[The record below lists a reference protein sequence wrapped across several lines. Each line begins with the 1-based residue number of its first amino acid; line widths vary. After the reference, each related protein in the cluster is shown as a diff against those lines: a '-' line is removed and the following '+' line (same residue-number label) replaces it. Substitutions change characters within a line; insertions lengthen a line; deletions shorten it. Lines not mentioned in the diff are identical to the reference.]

1 MEVKVVRKESP
12 IEKVTIEF
20 SESEAKSLLAE
31 LNMIKRELQGYPF
44 KGRREG
50 SSMNI
55 NGQIVK
61 AYWELAPYV
70 KIILSSLEDKLK
82 SLPKE

>member
-44 KGRREG
+44 
-50 SSMNI
+50 